1 MANVLRGVQAI
12 IIRSQLS
19 LLLSPQEL
27 GSAFAYLE
35 VLVSLVPFAVAP
47 ASTSLYKV
55 EVLFIC
61 VIEKVIEFSKKII
74 LIAPLIPT
82 VLNRKSSL
90 KLMAILLS
98 GL

>member
-35 VLVSLVPFAVAP
+35 VLVSLIPFAVAP
-47 ASTSLYKV
+47 ASTSLYNYTIDF
-55 EVLFIC
+55 LPGHY
-61 VIEKVIEFSKKII
+61 S
-74 LIAPLIPT
+74 
-82 VLNRKSSL
+82 N
-90 KLMAILLS
+90 
-98 GL
+98 